1 MSLSIFTFPKNPQLT
16 MKTAH
21 SQYSITNMV
30 YFTVSMRVGKERV
43 IFGSSSL
50 LVSLGITIYNRS
62 TNISYFIYTLHFKT
76 LLCCVLDKYHGK
88 RTDEMRAGTQNAQR
102 DLC

>member
-1 MSLSIFTFPKNPQLT
+1 
-16 MKTAH
+16 
-21 SQYSITNMV
+21 MV

-43 IFGSSSL
+43 IFGSSTL
-50 LVSLGITIYNRS
+50 LVSLGIT
-62 TNISYFIYTLHFKT
+62 KT
-76 LLCCVLDKYHGK
+76 LLCCVLDKHHGK